1 MKVNDVI
8 LEYYDPE
15 DDEASVA
22 HKDDTR
28 RPRLTLKHLHK
39 LRKMREVRKLEQEEH
54 LVLVRDMYN
63 TAPADDQGFAG

>member
-1 MKVNDVI
+1 MKVSDVI

-15 DDEASVA
+15 DDKGSVA
-22 HKDDTR
+22 KKSDTR

-54 LVLVRDMYN
+54 LVLVRNMYN